1 MNQNP
6 PSTDAA
12 WTRRLNAP
20 PRIAVRGRFSSLP
33 PLPSP
38 LSPRA
43 FTLVELLVVIT
54 IIGILIALLLPAV
67 QAAREAAR
75 RVQCSNNLKQIGLA
89 ILNYENLLSYLPPA
103 GYSNGL
109 SYMAYPN
116 GMAVYGMVLPYV
128 EQAAL
133 DEMTH
138 GEEIHHG
145 DIMPSE
151 TVRMSVLLCPSQPYK
166 GPDTHPELTPPARLY
181 IQHYNPVLGPSG
193 PDQWNGGDYPV
204 EFATSSPAREDCG
217 GYATSGAMPMLLWNS
232 SCTERTNGNRILR
245 MADIYDGSSNTFL
258 IGEMSWDNGQL
269 WNTWLR
275 STTNGSSGW
284 GMSYCCHNLRYAIH
298 AYDWPTVVNSGGAGV
313 NDVSFGSN
321 HPGGCHFL
329 LGDGSVH
336 FLSENT
342 QLRILQALA
351 SRDGGEVVKV
361 P

>member
-1 MNQNP
+1 MNKHIAADHHHISKFQISNP
-6 PSTDAA
+6 KF
-12 WTRRLNAP
+12 
-20 PRIAVRGRFSSLP
+20 G
-33 PLPSP
+33 
-38 LSPRA
+38 

-89 ILNYENLLSYLPPA
+89 ILNYENLLGYLPPA

-109 SYMAYPN
+109 TYMAYPN
-116 GMAVYGMVLPYV
+116 GIAVYGLVLPYL

-133 DEMTH
+133 DEMVG
-138 GEEIHHG
+138 GEEIHHA
-145 DIMPSE
+145 DIMVSE
-151 TVRMSVLLCPSQPYK
+151 KIRVPVLLCPSQPNK
-166 GPDTHPELTPPARLY
+166 GGNPHYL
-181 IQHYNPVLGPSG
+181 QHYSPVLGPSG

-204 EFATSSPAREDCG
+204 EFAPSRPECG
-217 GYATSGAMPMLLWNS
+217 GYATGGAMPMLLWNS
-232 SCTERTNGNRILR
+232 SCTERTNGNRVLR
-245 MADIYDGSSNTFL
+245 MADICDGSSSTFL
-258 IGEMSWDNGQL
+258 IGEMSWDDGQL

-284 GMSYCCHNLRYAIH
+284 GTSYCCHNLKYAIH
-298 AYDWPTVVNSGGAGV
+298 AYDWPTVINNGGAGV
-313 NDVSFGSN
+313 NDTSFGSN

-342 QLRILQALA
+342 QLKILQALA

>member
-1 MNQNP
+1 MKPNP
-6 PSTDAA
+6 PSTIRNPRFPRGGQAHP
-12 WTRRLNAP
+12 LNKT
-20 PRIAVRGRFSSLP
+20 SSYSL
-33 PLPSP
+33 STTHYP
-38 LSPRA
+38 LSTRA

-89 ILNYENLLSYLPPA
+89 ILNYENLLLYLPPA
-103 GYSNGL
+103 GYSNGR
-109 SYMAYPN
+109 SPQSHSYPN
-116 GMAVYGMVLPYV
+116 GISVYGIIPPYL

-133 DEMTH
+133 GEMLVQ
-138 GEEIHHG
+138 GERIDGH
-145 DIMPSE
+145 IIPSE
-151 TVRMSVLLCPSQPYK
+151 NIRVPIFLCPSQPNK
-166 GPDTHPELTPPARLY
+166 ARLDESLTVY
-181 IQHYNPVLGPSG
+181 LQHYNPVLGPSG

-204 EFATSSPAREDCG
+204 EFAVSSPTRVSWG

-232 SCTERTNGNRILR
+232 SCTKRTNGNRVLR

-258 IGEMSWDNGQL
+258 IGEMSWDSGVL
-269 WNTWLR
+269 WSYWPR
-275 STTNGSSGW
+275 STSCSTSGW
-284 GMSYCCHNLRYAIH
+284 GMSYCCRNLRYAIH
-298 AYDWPTVVNSGGAGV
+298 AFDDLWS
-313 NDVSFGSN
+313 NDTSFGSN

-351 SRDGGEVVKV
+351 TRDGGEVVEI

>member
-1 MNQNP
+1 MEPNP
-6 PSTDAA
+6 PSTT
-12 WTRRLNAP
+12 WTRRLNDHFVP
-20 PRIAVRGRFSSLP
+20 VPR
-33 PLPSP
+33 PSP
-38 LSPRA
+38 PAPRA

-89 ILNYENLLSYLPPA
+89 ILNYENLLGYLPPA
-103 GYSNGL
+103 GYSNGVW
-109 SYMAYPN
+109 YMSYPN
-116 GMAVYGMVLPYV
+116 GVNVYGTILPYL

-133 DEMTH
+133 DEIVQ

-151 TVRMSVLLCPSQPYK
+151 NIRVSVLLCPSQAYK
-166 GPDTHPELTPPARLY
+166 GNTTYRAPETIY

-204 EFATSSPAREDCG
+204 EIAPSSPTNAQMG
-217 GYATSGAMPMLLWNS
+217 GYATGGAMPMLLWNS
-232 SCTERTNGNRILR
+232 SCTERTGGNRVLR
-245 MADIYDGSSNTFL
+245 MADICDGTSNTFL
-258 IGEMSWDNGQL
+258 IGEMSWDDGTL
-269 WNTWLR
+269 WAYWPR

-284 GMSYCCHNLRYAIH
+284 GGSYCCRNLRYAIN
-298 AYDWPTVVNSGGAGV
+298 AFGGSWS
-313 NDVSFGSN
+313 NDTSFGSN

-329 LGDGSVH
+329 LGDGSAH

-342 QLRILQALA
+342 QLKILQALA

>member
-1 MNQNP
+1 MCQNNQK
-6 PSTDAA
+6 S
-12 WTRRLNAP
+12 
-20 PRIAVRGRFSSLP
+20 RG
-33 PLPSP
+33 
-38 LSPRA
+38 

-89 ILNYENLLSYLPPA
+89 ILNYENLLGYLPPA

-109 SYMAYPN
+109 YYMAYPN
-116 GMAVYGMVLPYV
+116 GWDVYGIILPYL

-133 DEMTH
+133 DEMVQ
-138 GEEIHHG
+138 GEQIHHA
-145 DIMPSE
+145 DVMLSE
-151 TVRMSVLLCPSQPYK
+151 KTRMSVLLCPSQPYK
-166 GPDTHPELTPPARLY
+166 GDSIYVAPETIYL
-181 IQHYNPVLGPSG
+181 QHYNPVLGPSG

-204 EFATSSPAREDCG
+204 EIAVSSPPSAEYG

-232 SCTERTNGNRILR
+232 SCTKRTNGNRVLR
-245 MADIYDGSSNTFL
+245 MADLDDGSSSTFL
-258 IGEMSWDNGQL
+258 IGEMSWDNGIL
-269 WNTWLR
+269 WGYWPR

-284 GMSYCCHNLRYAIH
+284 GGSYCCRNLRYAIN
-298 AYDWPTVVNSGGAGV
+298 AYGSFTAENLVNPRV
-313 NDVSFGSN
+313 NDTSFGSN

-329 LGDGSVH
+329 LADGSAH

-342 QLRILQALA
+342 HLRILQALA
-351 SRDGGEVVKV
+351 SRDGGEVVKM

>member
-1 MNQNP
+1 MYRSNQKSEIRNHK
-6 PSTDAA
+6 S
-12 WTRRLNAP
+12 
-20 PRIAVRGRFSSLP
+20 
-33 PLPSP
+33 
-38 LSPRA
+38 A

-89 ILNYENLLSYLPPA
+89 ILNYENLLGYLPPA
-103 GYSNGL
+103 GYSNGY

-116 GMAVYGMVLPYV
+116 GIAVYGMVLPYL

-133 DEMTH
+133 DEMAL
-138 GEEIHHG
+138 GEQIHHAS
-145 DIMPSE
+145 IMPSE
-151 TVRMSVLLCPSQPYK
+151 TMRMSVLLCPSQPEE
-166 GPDTHPELTPPARLY
+166 GNPTPSAFIY
-181 IQHYNPVLGPSG
+181 HQHYSPVLGPSG

-204 EFATSSPAREDCG
+204 EFAVSSPARENYG
-217 GYATSGAMPMLLWNS
+217 GYATGGAMPMLLWNS
-232 SCTERTNGNRILR
+232 SCTKRTNGNRVLR

-258 IGEMSWDNGQL
+258 IGEMSWDDGQL

-284 GMSYCCHNLRYAIH
+284 GASYCCHNLRYAIH
-298 AYDWPTVVNSGGAGV
+298 AYDWSTVNNNGGTGL
-313 NDVSFGSN
+313 NDTSFGSN

-342 QLRILQALA
+342 QLKILQALA